1 MNIPALLVRL
11 YPPAIR
17 RRWGAEIAREAQL
30 AGPRSWFD
38 TVVGATKL
46 WLHPSD
52 WPETTIGQ
60 TRRVVATALV
70 AVITT
75 AALLLRAAGPASL
88 TATVDHPATSA
99 WLAPVL
105 VGLTLAT
112 PLPPLH
118 LAAFGRLT
126 VTAARIL
133 IAPVLALAVLFLIAH
148 SGLIDRPTGVVHLL
162 LLGYYWATLGFA
174 GICLCLLMVRV
185 SRIAVMPSTR
195 RLHLGLLF
203 IGTGLTL
210 AAVQTLTTL
219 RPTVHVGTMVLSCGL
234 AAHAAALLIVGLDL
248 RRIPPDGAGSQTA

>member
-1 MNIPALLVRL
+1 MNIPVLLVRL

-38 TVVGATKL
+38 TVVGATTL

-52 WPETTIGQ
+52 WPETTVGQ

-70 AVITT
+70 AVSTT
-75 AALLLRAAGPASL
+75 AALLLRAATPTSL

-99 WLAPVL
+99 WLAPIL
-105 VGLTLAT
+105 VGLALAT
-112 PLPPLH
+112 PLPPWH
-118 LAAFGRLT
+118 RAAFGRLSAA
-126 VTAARIL
+126 AARTL
-133 IAPVLALAVLFLIAH
+133 TAPVLALATLFLIAH
-148 SGLIDRPTGVVHLL
+148 SGLIHHPTGTVHVLL
-162 LLGYYWATLGFA
+162 LCYYWATLGFA
-174 GICLCLLMVRV
+174 GICLCLFMVRV

-203 IGTGLTL
+203 IATGLTL

-219 RPTVHVGTMVLSCGL
+219 HGGTVVLSCGL

-248 RRIPPDGAGSQTA
+248 RRVPPDGCPPRPPGA